1 MISRKLPNV
10 LKTIADN
17 LTRGQIPYSLIGA
30 LALGLY
36 GLPRFTGDIDLLTE
50 GRYWTLISPIME
62 KLGYTCYQ
70 KTGSFAQFDSEL
82 GVLGKI
88 DFMFVTTPD
97 GKDILKRSIIMRDE
111 LLGIHPVIQPTDYL
125 ILKLMAI
132 ANNPDRSPKDEADIL
147 DVLKLY
153 KNDLIPKNFKA
164 PAKNRVYLFADRFGL
179 RIKIEKYFGKVFD
192 VSDKPGGFQL

>member
-1 MISRKLPNV
+1 MDANLP
-10 LKTIADN
+10 D
-17 LTRGQIPYSLIGA
+17 
-30 LALGLY
+30 Y
-36 GLPRFTGDIDLLTE
+36 GK
-50 GRYWTLISPIME
+50 M
-62 KLGYTCYQ
+62 GYTCYQ

-97 GKDILKRSIIMRDE
+97 GKDILKRSIIIRDE

-132 ANNPDRSPKDEADIL
+132 ANNPGRSPKDEADIL

-153 KNDLIPKNFKA
+153 KNDLIPKNFK
-164 PAKNRVYLFADRFGL
+164 PLDKNRVYLFADRFGL
-179 RIKIEKYFGKVFD
+179 RIKIEEYFGKVFD
-192 VSDKPGGFQL
+192 ASDKPGGFQL

>member
-50 GRYWTLISPIME
+50 GSYWTLISPIME
-62 KLGYTCYQ
+62 NLGYTCYQ

-97 GKDILKRSIIMRDE
+97 GKDILKRSIIIRDE

-147 DVLKLY
+147 DILKLY
-153 KNDLIPKNFKA
+153 KNDLIPKNFK
-164 PAKNRVYLFADRFGL
+164 PLDKNRVYLFAGRFGL
-179 RIKIEKYFGKVFD
+179 RIKIEEYFGKVFD
-192 VSDKPGGFQL
+192 ASDKPGGFQL

>member
-10 LKTIADN
+10 LKIITDN
-17 LTRGQIPYSLIGA
+17 LAKDQIPYSLIGA

-36 GLPRFTGDIDLLTE
+36 GLPRFTADIDLLTE

-88 DFMFVTTPD
+88 DFMFVNTPD
-97 GKDILKRSIIMRDE
+97 GKDILKRSIIVRDE
-111 LLGIHPVIQPTDYL
+111 LFGIHPVIQPTDYI

-132 ANNPDRSPKDEADIL
+132 ANNPDRSPKDEGDIL

-153 KNDLIPKNFKA
+153 KNDLIPKNFKTLD
-164 PAKNRVYLFADRFGL
+164 RERIYIFADRFGL
-179 RIKIEKYFGKVFD
+179 RIKMEKYFGNVFD
-192 VSDKPGGFQL
+192 VSDKPGGFQF